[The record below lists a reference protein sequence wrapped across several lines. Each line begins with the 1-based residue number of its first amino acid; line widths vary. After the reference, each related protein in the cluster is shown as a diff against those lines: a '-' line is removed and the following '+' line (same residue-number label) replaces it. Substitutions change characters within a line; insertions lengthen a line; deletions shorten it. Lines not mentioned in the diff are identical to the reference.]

1 MMDEPKQKKYYTSS
15 DGTKIEMEKVETTH
29 LSNGYAKKY
38 REIFNSKTRDEFFQ
52 RTQELK
58 DIQEELYKRL
68 NVFNE
73 TNLGEEDG
81 R

>member
-1 MMDEPKQKKYYTSS
+1 MNEPKEKKYYTSS
-15 DGTKIEMEKVETTH
+15 DGTKMEMDKVHTEH
-29 LSNGYAKKY
+29 LINGYAKKY
-38 REIFNSKTRDEFFQ
+38 KDIYNSTSRDEFFK

-58 DIQEELYKRL
+58 DIQEELYKRI

-73 TNLGEEDG
+73 TLGDEDG